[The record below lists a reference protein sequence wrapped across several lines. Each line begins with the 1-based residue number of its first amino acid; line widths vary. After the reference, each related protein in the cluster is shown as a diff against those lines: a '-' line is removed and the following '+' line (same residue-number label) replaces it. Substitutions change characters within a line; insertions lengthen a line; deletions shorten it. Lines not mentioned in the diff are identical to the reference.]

1 MDFSAGQCAEIEFN
15 FKHVH
20 EIEHKVPAVK
30 AAESSP

>member
-1 MDFSAGQCAEIEFN
+1 MDFSAGRSAEIEVN

-20 EIEHKVPAVK
+20 EIEHKVPAGK